1 MRFYPKSV
9 TPNILI
15 GVSVPVSAVVSTVLI
30 VVGYAC
36 PKEKIM
42 SEATKTIRQKVHALA
57 EQLPADASWDD
68 VIEEA
73 RFRRAIELGIAA
85 ADRGAFATD
94 EEVRST
100 FAQWGV
106 KV

>member
-1 MRFYPKSV
+1 
-9 TPNILI
+9 
-15 GVSVPVSAVVSTVLI
+15 
-30 VVGYAC
+30 
-36 PKEKIM
+36 M
-42 SEATKTIRQKVHALA
+42 SEASQTIRQKVHALA

-94 EEVRST
+94 DDVRSA